1 MAPGPVAEQVA
12 SRGRRPGDA
21 VAVMGRGDQ
30 SHWCPRPR
38 GQHLPAGAE
47 PPTSD
52 PPVASSSSVPS
63 SAPPPGA
70 AHCLVAEVLGP
81 ARSLVRSL
89 AAGETPGATTR
100 RGDGHQD
107 SQRPTEGRGLA
118 PPDLPPGRGAGALGE
133 PLAPAPP
140 DLRPNLPTLV
150 TKIKSGRCEVPAPKR
165 QTWAE
170 ERWKAPAPPA
180 RATAAPET
188 VTFPPGPS
196 VIPAAAA
203 GAAGPSCSG
212 EGAARC
218 PPGWR
223 RRPLLLRPSRRRTR
237 AGAAGRAGAGRG
249 GQAGRSADAPQPG
262 PAGTRGR
269 AACRQ
274 PPPPPPGLPEAAP
287 GELWAQDRR
296 PGTEG
301 RREPRPPPPRAA
313 PRGLPGR
320 AGQLPSRR
328 GQPPAAEP
336 AACQS
341 GGPGPPTA
349 CHHPGQLS
357 LGGRSPALGAQDGP
371 SGRPRG
377 DSGVRRGSCWWQL
390 PRYPASFLLSSA
402 QGTHRAAGDPPGPS
416 SRSTRVSGLESL
428 PAPGCS
434 RLGQHPGDPVG
445 LRRWASGQKALLP
458 PHPRRRAAIV
468 ALGGMGPPL
477 PPRQAAHGYPRQGS
491 AQGPPCDL
499 PKQDPPG
506 TLPDV
511 PRCAQDVPRQ
521 PAPPKPQ

>member
-30 SHWCPRPR
+30 SHRCPRPR
-38 GQHLPAGAE
+38 GRHLPAGAE
-47 PPTSD
+47 PPASD
-52 PPVASSSSVPS
+52 PPVASSSPVPS

-196 VIPAAAA
+196 VIPAA

-274 PPPPPPGLPEAAP
+274 PPPPPPGLPEAGP
-287 GELWAQDRR
+287 GELWAQADPEAPRCR
-296 PGTEG
+296 WTGARGPRGGASPG
-301 RREPRPPPPRAA
+301 PRPLGPPRGACQAGLVSCQAA
-313 PRGLPGR
+313 GANRPPRSLPPASQEGPGR
-320 AGQLPSRR
+320 
-328 GQPPAAEP
+328 QPPVTTRANCHSEAEVPLWELRTLP
-336 AACQS
+336 A
-341 GGPGPPTA
+341 
-349 CHHPGQLS
+349 
-357 LGGRSPALGAQDGP
+357 
-371 SGRPRG
+371 
-377 DSGVRRGSCWWQL
+377 
-390 PRYPASFLLSSA
+390 
-402 QGTHRAAGDPPGPS
+402 
-416 SRSTRVSGLESL
+416 
-428 PAPGCS
+428 APGCS

-458 PHPRRRAAIV
+458 PHPWRRAAIV